1 MADVLVVGAGL
12 SGARVCQVLRTQ
24 GFAGSITL
32 VGAEPD
38 LPYDRPPLTSH
49 PDADTDLARTMAI
62 DVRELADEVLLGAR
76 ATSLTRA
83 GRDWLLEL
91 EDFAPDAP
99 GGGSVLLPVTGRTVV
114 VATGAAP
121 VLPAGW
127 RGAAVLHTR
136 AQAQRFWPQVGD
148 DVGLVIVGG
157 GWIGCE
163 TALTAAGRGAR
174 VTLLEAGDQVL
185 PGRVPGEVA
194 ARVAELLR
202 GAGVVVALGS
212 SVIEVRAARPSGHL
226 VLTDSGYEV
235 RGDLVLAALGVRP
248 DTAWLP
254 EDLERSELGAAVTDP
269 WGRTTLP
276 GMFALGDAA
285 ARWSP
290 RAGRHLPG
298 GHWTEAFTAP
308 ESAAPAV
315 LAWLAGGRDQP
326 SWEGAVPAPA
336 GDPVPYTF
344 SDLGGH
350 RLLVLGDAAPRD
362 ASDVLWRGD
371 ARAWTAYVVA
381 GGRLHGVCALDRP
394 RDVVA
399 ARSAMRAAPR
409 GRPWVSTSAL
419 TDPTAPPALTFAI
432 EEPT

>member
-12 SGARVCQVLRTQ
+12 SGARICQLLRAQ
-24 GFAGSITL
+24 GFAGRVTL

-62 DVRELADEVLLGAR
+62 DVRELADEVRLGSR
-76 ATSLTRA
+76 ATSLTRL
-83 GRDWLLEL
+83 GDDWLLEL
-91 EDFAPDAP
+91 DDVDPGAP
-99 GGGSVLLPVTGRTVV
+99 GRGPVPPVTGRTVV
-114 VATGAAP
+114 IATGAAP
-121 VLPAGW
+121 VVPAGW
-127 RGAAVLHTR
+127 GGAGVLHTR
-136 AQAQRFWPQVGD
+136 AQAEWFWSQVGD

-163 TALTAAGRGAR
+163 AALTAAGRGAR

-194 ARVAELLR
+194 ARVAEMLR
-202 GAGVVVALGS
+202 GAGVVVALGGP
-212 SVIEVRAARPSGHL
+212 VTAVREARPSGHL
-226 VLTDSGYEV
+226 VLTDSGDEV

-254 EDLERSELGAAVTDP
+254 EELLRSELGAALTDP
-269 WGRTTLP
+269 WGRTSLP
-276 GMFALGDAA
+276 GVFALGDAA

-315 LAWLAGGRDQP
+315 LAWLAGGRDRVT
-326 SWEGAVPAPA
+326 WGGAFQTPA

-362 ASDVLWRGD
+362 PCDVLWRGD
-371 ARAWTAYVVA
+371 AQAWTAYVVVA
-381 GGRLHGVCALDRP
+381 GRLHGVCALDRP

-399 ARSAMRAAPR
+399 ARTAMRAAPQ

-419 TDPTAPPALTFAI
+419 TDPAAPPTRTFAI
-432 EEPT
+432 EEST